1 MGLANGEAIRQLLAQ
16 QLDVLQATPH
26 EALDREDGVQRVAG
40 GGLPGAMADL
50 DTIGVVAHSGRQDD
64 LAVGI
69 RQGFG
74 NAAAHG
80 GDQRIG
86 GTQVDTHRQAA
97 LVRLGALP
105 GFSDLQ

>member
-26 EALDREDGVQRVAG
+26 EALDREDGVQRIAG
-40 GGLPGAMADL
+40 GSPFGVTADF
-50 DTIGVVAHSGRQDD
+50 DAVGVVADGGRQDD
-64 LAVGI
+64 LALGI

-74 NAAAHG
+74 DAAAHG

-86 GTQVDTHRQAA
+86 GTQVDTHRQTA